1 VVQPCN
7 NRGMKLPKF
16 MSRMHF
22 DSPLDAHTINALA
35 DLPTQPPPKP
45 PKPGGASYPGYRKGI
60 AATSSAIPKPR
71 FDVANV
77 DLTATFRTGADTPTI
92 VRNLSRIS
100 PELAGGLAA
109 TARVGI
115 PEKFIAIAR
124 DPDGTFNNDG
134 TRLAQQLLRVM
145 NTSPDYINGFSQV
158 SSLRSV
164 SEALAKEM
172 MQTGAMAMELV
183 LDKQRLPS
191 QFAPVPVS
199 SLLFYEDG
207 KGTKPVQKVGGDEID
222 LDIATFFYVALDPSL
237 YDIYPQSPM
246 EAAIQ
251 PVLASTTFLSDMRN
265 LCQRHIYKRYDI
277 SINEEKV
284 RERMPE
290 EVLAD
295 PALIPAYLNSLIAEI
310 DSVIT
315 NLGVE
320 EALVHYDFFEIKY
333 VEGDGGDTPATFETV
348 RGIYDG
354 KIATATKTPPSVL
367 GMGAKTQTVASTE
380 TLMFMLMANGTIRL
394 KLQELYSKAL
404 TLAVR
409 LMGLDVTV
417 EFEFDEI
424 ELRPANEMMAF
435 KAMKYENL
443 TNLVS
448 IGFMTDEEAC
458 LRLTY
463 NLPQNGYTI
472 KWDTNFKNPA
482 PAAAAGEDPAADNGN
497 PKSNTS
503 VGKKPPKGPKGPA
516 K

>member
-1 VVQPCN
+1 M
-7 NRGMKLPKF
+7 NRMF
-16 MSRMHF
+16 F
-22 DSPLDAHTINALA
+22 DSPLDMSAAA
-35 DLPTQPPPKP
+35 VLPTQPPPKP

-60 AATSSAIPKPR
+60 VASTSAIPKPR

-77 DLTATFRTGADTPTI
+77 DLTSTFRSGADTPTI
-92 VRNLSRIS
+92 VRNLSRVS

-109 TARVGI
+109 AARVGI

-124 DPDGTFNNDG
+124 DPDGTFNIEA
-134 TRLAQQLLRVM
+134 TRFALQLLRIM

-172 MQTGAMAMELV
+172 LQTGAMAMELV
-183 LDKQRLPS
+183 LDKQRLPT

-199 SLLFYEDG
+199 NLIFYEDG

-246 EAAIQ
+246 EAALQ
-251 PVLASTTFLSDMRN
+251 PVLASTTFLSDMRK
-265 LCQRHIYKRYDI
+265 LCQRHIFKRYDI
-277 SINEEKV
+277 SIDEEKL
-284 RERMPE
+284 RARMPDDIA
-290 EVLAD
+290 AD
-295 PALIPAYLNSLIAEI
+295 PELIPGWLNNILAEI

-315 NLGVE
+315 DLGVD
-320 EALVHYDFFEIKY
+320 EALVHYDFFSVKFI
-333 VEGDGGDTPATFETV
+333 EGDTGDTPATFDTV
-348 RGIYDG
+348 HNIYDG
-354 KIATATKTPPSVL
+354 KIATATKTPPSIL
-367 GMGAKTQTVASTE
+367 GMGSTTQNVASTE
-380 TLMFMLMANGTIRL
+380 TLMFMMMANGTIRL
-394 KLQELYSKAL
+394 KLHELYSKAL

-409 LMGLDVTV
+409 LAGLDVTV

-424 ELRPANEMMAF
+424 ELRPANEMLAF
-435 KAMKYENL
+435 RQMKYEYL

-458 LRLTY
+458 LRLTG
-463 NLPQNGYTI
+463 NLPQNGYTV
-472 KWDTNFKNPA
+472 KWDTGFKNPVAA
-482 PAAAAGEDPAADNGN
+482 PAEGEDEDPAANNGN

-503 VGKKPPKGPKGPA
+503 VGKKTPKGPKGPP